1 VANVRAVVLAAGR
14 GSRMGGEVP
23 KTLIPINSREPL
35 LYYILHGLKISGIT
49 DVMVVTGHRAADVEE
64 HVAKHSEGLETSF
77 IFNAR
82 YASWGN
88 FHTVRLAIDQ
98 SPGFDLLVVNSD
110 VVVPPDVY
118 RRVLNTS
125 GDLVLAI
132 EQRLRLDEEDM
143 RVGLRGDRIRAI
155 GKNLKRAL
163 SHAEYD
169 GVSLLRPGA
178 ARVYAEIS
186 TDLEWQRETSVY
198 YEDVYARMLDR
209 VDARAAFVARGE
221 YAEVDVPEDLARAAA
236 VIERHSD
243 AWGA

>member
-1 VANVRAVVLAAGR
+1 
-14 GSRMGGEVP
+14 MGGELP
-23 KTLIPINSREPL
+23 KTLIPINGREPL
-35 LYYILHGLKISGIT
+35 LYYILNGLKISGIT
-49 DVMVVTGHRAADVEE
+49 DVIVVTGYRPADLEE
-64 HVAKHSEGLETSF
+64 YVAKHSEGLETSF

-82 YASWGN
+82 YSSWGN

-98 SPGFDLLVVNSD
+98 SPGFGLLVVNSD
-110 VVVPPDVY
+110 VVVHPEVY
-118 RRVLNTS
+118 RRVLKTG

-132 EQRLRLDEEDM
+132 EERLRLDEEDM

-169 GVSLLRPGA
+169 GVSLLRPDA
-178 ARVYAEIS
+178 ARVYADIA
-186 TDLEWQRETSVY
+186 TDLEWRRETSVY

-209 VDARAAFVARGE
+209 VDARATLVAPGE
-221 YAEVDVPEDLARAAA
+221 YAEVDVPDDLATAAA

-243 AWGA
+243 AWEAK